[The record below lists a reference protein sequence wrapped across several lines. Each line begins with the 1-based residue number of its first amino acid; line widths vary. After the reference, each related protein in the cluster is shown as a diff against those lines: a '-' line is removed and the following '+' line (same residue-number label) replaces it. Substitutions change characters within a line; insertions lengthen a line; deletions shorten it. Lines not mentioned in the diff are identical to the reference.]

1 MTQSL
6 SALKR
11 HNNLL
16 LSGVPSTP
24 DNNNASL
31 NNYSSADKKNEKISS
46 IEKSEKSGAGESLEL
61 RSSLQTAADD
71 SFNKTDLQEKI
82 HEIPG
87 SANDRSILDRATPT
101 IQTGAVETV
110 QDFLIKLGIK
120 PLMHQLEIPYFLI

>member
-31 NNYSSADKKNEKISS
+31 NNYCSADKKNEKISS
-46 IEKSEKSGAGESLEL
+46 IEKSEKSGETGESLEL
-61 RSSLQTAADD
+61 RSSLQTADD
-71 SFNKTDLQEKI
+71 SFNKTDLLQEKI

-87 SANDRSILDRATPT
+87 SANDGSFLDQATRTT
-101 IQTGAVETV
+101 IQTG
-110 QDFLIKLGIK
+110 
-120 PLMHQLEIPYFLI
+120 

>member
-1 MTQSL
+1 MTQCL

-31 NNYSSADKKNEKISS
+31 NNYCSADKKNEKISS
-46 IEKSEKSGAGESLEL
+46 IEKSEKSGAGESLEF

-87 SANDRSILDRATPT
+87 SANDGSFLDRATRT
-101 IQTGAVETV
+101 IQTG
-110 QDFLIKLGIK
+110 
-120 PLMHQLEIPYFLI
+120 

>member
-1 MTQSL
+1 M
-6 SALKR
+6 
-11 HNNLL
+11 
-16 LSGVPSTP
+16 PSTP

-46 IEKSEKSGAGESLEL
+46 IEKSEKSGETGESLEL

-87 SANDRSILDRATPT
+87 SANDGSFLDRAPRT
-101 IQTGAVETV
+101 IQTG
-110 QDFLIKLGIK
+110 
-120 PLMHQLEIPYFLI
+120 

>member
-61 RSSLQTAADD
+61 RSSLQTADD
-71 SFNKTDLQEKI
+71 SFNKTDLLQEKI

-87 SANDRSILDRATPT
+87 SANDESILDRASRT
-101 IQTGAVETV
+101 IQTGAVESV
-110 QDFLIKLGIK
+110 QNFLIKLDMK
-120 PLMHQLEIPYFLI
+120 PCMNLVEISIFH